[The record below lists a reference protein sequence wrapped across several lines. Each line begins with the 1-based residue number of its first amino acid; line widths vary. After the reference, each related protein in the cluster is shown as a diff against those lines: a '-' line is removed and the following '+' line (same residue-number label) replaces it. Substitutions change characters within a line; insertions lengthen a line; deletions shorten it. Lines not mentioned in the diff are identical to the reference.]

1 MDHRTK
7 ELLAAKPLPVLLR
20 LGMPNTLAFFIQ
32 ASVSM
37 TEVWFIGQ
45 LGSVSLAAIA
55 LSFPLLML
63 IQTMSGGAMGGAVAS
78 AIARAMGSGALQ
90 RAEQLIWHA
99 LALAGIGAAGF
110 LLVFVAA
117 GQQFLAMLGGSG
129 DVLAQALA
137 YCLLIFSGGIS
148 IWLVGVLSAVF
159 RGMGDMKFPAMLMVL
174 GAAIQVPISGV
185 LVLGLFG
192 APQLGIIGAGISAVF
207 SASVLAVVM
216 LWRLARGGYAIQL
229 RAAGRVFSRARFQ
242 DLLRVFLPAS
252 LSPFLSVTT
261 ILSLTALVGS
271 FGEAA
276 LAGYGIGS
284 RIEFLLI
291 PLTFGLGAAMTSLVG
306 MNIGAGRQA
315 RAEQIGWIGGSA
327 AAVITGAIGLL
338 LAAFPDAWIGAF
350 TTEPEVHAAA
360 RDYIRI
366 VGPCFAFQGLGLSL
380 YFASQGAGA
389 MLWPVGATILRLVVA
404 VGGAAVLAHG
414 LNFGLSGVY
423 VAAATGM
430 TAYGIMIAAALRLG
444 AWRQ

>member
-1 MDHRTK
+1 VDHRTR

-37 TEVWFIGQ
+37 TEVWFVGQ
-45 LGSVSLAAIA
+45 LGSASLAAIA

-78 AIARAMGSGALQ
+78 AVARAMGAGQPQ

-99 LALAGIGAAGF
+99 LTLAGLGAGGFLVIFLAAGEPF
-110 LLVFVAA
+110 LRL
-117 GQQFLAMLGGSG
+117 LGGSG
-129 DVLAQALA
+129 DVLTQALD
-137 YCLLIFSGGIS
+137 YCLLIFTGGIS

-159 RGMGDMKFPAMLMVL
+159 RGMGDMKFPAALMVL
-174 GAAIQVPISGV
+174 GAAIQVPVSGI
-185 LVLGLFG
+185 LVLGLLG
-192 APQLGIIGAGISAVF
+192 APQLGIIGAGLSAVL
-207 SASVLAVVM
+207 SASVLSAVM
-216 LWRLARGGYAIQL
+216 LWRLTTGNCAINL
-229 RAAGRVFSRARFQ
+229 RATARVFSRARFQ
-242 DLLRVFLPAS
+242 DLLGVFLPAS

-315 RAEQIGWIGGSA
+315 RAEQIGWVGGSA

-338 LAAFPDAWIGAF
+338 LAAFPDTWIPVF
-350 TTEPEVHAAA
+350 TGEPEVHAAA

-389 MLWPVGATILRLVVA
+389 MLWPVSATILRLIVA
-404 VGGAAVLAHG
+404 VGGAAALAYG
-414 LNFGLSGVY
+414 LDYGLRGVY
-423 VAAATGM
+423 VAAAIGM
-430 TAYGIMIAAALRLG
+430 TSYGIMIAAALKLG
-444 AWRQ
+444 AWRR